1 MEPASATARRGF
13 FCTLAALDAVFAAL
27 LCDMVNPKSLANL
40 KPVGPG
46 QSGNPSGK
54 GTHARRIPIQNSL
67 IRILEE
73 IEVGK
78 DMRGKGP
85 VVDRLM
91 LAWCKRWLELVDKAK
106 TAEDLQTLTEAMVQ
120 MQAISDDKEMPPTVE
135 LTAPPAGAETKATK
149 TSTVILQ
156 GGEVVKQEE
165 TRTVTQTV
173 ELTGGTNVEQSKRPD
188 NGSKRGKS

>member
-1 MEPASATARRGF
+1 
-13 FCTLAALDAVFAAL
+13 
-27 LCDMVNPKSLANL
+27 MVNPKSLANL

-46 QSGNPSGK
+46 QSANPSGK
-54 GTHARRIPIQNSL
+54 GTHARRIPVQNSL
-67 IRILEE
+67 IRILEK

-85 VVDRLM
+85 VVDRM
-91 LAWCKRWLELVDKAK
+91 MFAWCVRWVKLMEKAK
-106 TAEDLQTLTEAMVQ
+106 EPEELRLLTEALVK
-120 MQAISDDKEMPPTVE
+120 MQAIADDKEMPPTVE
-135 LTAPPAGAETKATK
+135 LTAAPAGGETKATK

-173 ELTGGTNVEQSKRPD
+173 ELTGGTNVEQTRPD
-188 NGSKRGKS
+188 HGSKRGKS